1 MSWIV
6 CLTLW
11 IIQGSVPTDNDGDNV
26 CDELDDDDDND
37 GLSDLFEG
45 SRNNRDSDGDG
56 RPNHLD
62 RDSDD
67 DRFEDGFE
75 VEKGMDPY
83 SVDSDGDGIDDN
95 VEGAVDGP
103 DRDGI
108 VNAADTDS
116 DGDGIDDAVEGA
128 VDGPDRDGVLNYLDL
143 DSDGDGIDDL
153 LRERLMVLIMME
165 T

>member
-1 MSWIV
+1 MVMGKPNFI
-6 CLTLW
+6 
-11 IIQGSVPTDNDGDNV
+11 
-26 CDELDDDDDND
+26 LDT
-37 GLSDLFEG
+37 
-45 SRNNRDSDGDG
+45 
-56 RPNHLD
+56 
-62 RDSDD
+62 DSDD

-83 SVDSDGDGIDDN
+83 SVDSDRDGIDDN
-95 VEGAVDGP
+95 IEGAVDGP

-128 VDGPDRDGVLNYLDL
+128 VDGPDRDGVLNYLDT
-143 DSDGDGIDDL
+143 DSDGDGIDDSV
-153 LRERLMVLIMME
+153 EGAVEVLIMME